1 MKLSENRK
9 RGIVTLFKQGY
20 SMSDVGVMFGLGTL
34 EVEGIIREWMVE
46 ENEKELDIKTHFN
59 Y

>member
-9 RGIVTLFKQGY
+9 REIVTLFKQGY
-20 SMSDVGVMFGLGTL
+20 GISDVGVICGLGTL

-46 ENEKELDIKTHFN
+46 KNEKELDAQSN
-59 Y
+59 LV